1 MSGWGGQVSPRDWS
15 GPTSTSLSSSS
26 TGPCPAQLP
35 VAGAIQ
41 MSGVG
46 WGGVGW
52 GWAGVWGAGL
62 GRGPGNGEQERQVGS
77 SGCGAPRVRKELPP
91 VCDRQATSEGKGGGG
106 RAAQRCVQIP
116 ASLAVGPWANALIS
130 LNLRFFSSQK
140 PKLRREGGARKAP
153 EEAQQ
158 EA

>member
-1 MSGWGGQVSPRDWS
+1 M
-15 GPTSTSLSSSS
+15 
-26 TGPCPAQLP
+26 
-35 VAGAIQ
+35 
-41 MSGVG
+41 
-46 WGGVGW
+46 
-52 GWAGVWGAGL
+52 
-62 GRGPGNGEQERQVGS
+62 GS

-153 EEAQQ
+153 RRLSRKPEWWEAVPPPPRP
-158 EA
+158 AASLHPLHWSTWLLVGPVVWV